1 MSNTL
6 AALFSRYSRLIVLD
20 TETSGLNYEK
30 DEIIEFSAALVEP
43 SAAGPVISQQYDEL
57 IRLSPGRRL
66 SPAITSLTGIS
77 EQDLQARGIEK
88 AALCQDLAALFAQ
101 PDSLVVAYNAHFDLS
116 FLYYLLARQGDAG
129 LLRRDKLDLLTVYK
143 DRRPYPHK
151 LKDAIAAYGLEGKV
165 QNSHRAIDDV
175 LATVEVIKA
184 MADECDDLHRYV
196 NLFGYNPKYGVQG
209 KRIGSVTY
217 LAQKFNASEKLYM
230 QSATR

>member
-1 MSNTL
+1 MSHTL
-6 AALFSRYSRLIVLD
+6 ATLFSHYGRLIVLD

-43 SAAGPVISQQYDEL
+43 SASGPVISRQYDEL
-57 IRLSPGRRL
+57 IRLSAGRRL

-77 EQDLQARGIEK
+77 EQDLRVRGIEK
-88 AALCQDLAALFAQ
+88 DILCQGLSSLLAQ
-101 PDSLVVAYNAHFDLS
+101 PDTLLVAYNAHFDLS
-116 FLYYLLARQGDAG
+116 FLYYLLARQGDPS

-151 LKDAIAAYGLEGKV
+151 LKDAITAYGLDGKV

-184 MADECDDLHRYV
+184 MAAECDDLHRYV

-209 KRIGSVTY
+209 KRIASVTY
-217 LAQKFNASEKLYM
+217 LPQKFNAAEKLYA
-230 QSATR
+230 QSASG